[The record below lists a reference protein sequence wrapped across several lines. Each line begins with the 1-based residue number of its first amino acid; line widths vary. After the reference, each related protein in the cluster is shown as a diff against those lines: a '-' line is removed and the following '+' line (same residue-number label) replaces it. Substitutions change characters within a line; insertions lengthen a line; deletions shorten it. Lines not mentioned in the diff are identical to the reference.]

1 LNKGRN
7 IHPDA
12 ALKKVFGG
20 GSMFK
25 LAKAM
30 SKHIK

>member
-7 IHPDA
+7 INSDA
-12 ALKKVFGG
+12 ALKKVFAG

-30 SKHIK
+30 GKHIK